1 MLGFHRSLD
10 TCDVTG
16 DRKITVSTDML
27 VLLQLGLNMSARE
40 TAAIDNLVTRTIPEA
55 PAEAISPAQK
65 LLISTITLT
74 DMGCLFYYT
83 EEKKLFFFIL

>member
-1 MLGFHRSLD
+1 M
-10 TCDVTG
+10 
-16 DRKITVSTDML
+16 STDML

-83 EEKKLFFFIL
+83 EEKKLFFFYFIVLLFVSFCFSFILQKC